1 MPDQVAAVKISRI
14 EIDRD
19 ACISAGSCVAIA
31 PKTFQLD
38 DEGKVKLINAQGD
51 DDQTI
56 LEAAKSCPVE
66 AIKLFDES
74 GKQIWPA

>member
-1 MPDQVAAVKISRI
+1 MPDPAAAPKISRI
-14 EIDRD
+14 EVDRD

-31 PKTFQLD
+31 AKTFQLD
-38 DEGKVKLINAQGD
+38 DEGKVKLINPKGD

-66 AIKLFDES
+66 AIKLYNES
-74 GKQIWPA
+74 GGQIWPA